1 MGRSKKNVEVPEEN
15 QEPIV
20 EIQELGEAV
29 GAVEVVDTESP
40 DTESPDTGQETGQ
53 QVEETPQ
60 QVAEEEDPKLKT
72 LKEFAQYWKENQLGK
87 QRVVKFEVARAVFNY
102 WKQYTG
108 RPEIFTG
115 CSSCM
120 SSKTIFMLK
129 KCKENGIEL

>member
-20 EIQELGEAV
+20 ENQELGEAV
-29 GAVEVVDTESP
+29 EAVETPQELVEETTE
-40 DTESPDTGQETGQ
+40 ETGQ
-53 QVEETPQ
+53 QVEETTEETPR
-60 QVAEEEDPKLKT
+60 QVTEEEDPKLKT
-72 LKEFAQYWKENQLGK
+72 LKEFAQYWKENELGK
-87 QRVVKFEVARAVFNY
+87 QRVVKFEVARVVFNY

>member
-1 MGRSKKNVEVPEEN
+1 MGKSKKIKE
-15 QEPIV
+15 
-20 EIQELGEAV
+20 EIQELV
-29 GAVEVVDTESP
+29 DVE
-40 DTESPDTGQETGQ
+40 ETGQ
-53 QVEETPQ
+53 VVVEETTEETPQELVEETTEEQSPEVPEETPQ

-72 LKEFAQYWKENQLGK
+72 LKEFAQYWKENELGK
-87 QRVVKFEVARAVFNY
+87 QRVVKFEVARAIFNY

-129 KCKENGIEL
+129 KCKENGIDLG